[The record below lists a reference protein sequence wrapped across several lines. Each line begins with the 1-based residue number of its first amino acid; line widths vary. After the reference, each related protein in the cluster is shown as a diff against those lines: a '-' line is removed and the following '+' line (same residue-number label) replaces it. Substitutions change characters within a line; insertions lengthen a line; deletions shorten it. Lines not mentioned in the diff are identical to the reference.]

1 MFGYKVSNSVAIPW
15 IRTPTSQRTLNSVA
29 YRPQK
34 HSLVKAR
41 SHWREDE
48 LRMYWGYTFSR
59 DLAFVVIRN
68 KIDQNCHNFR
78 NNVRISRVWITT
90 ILIMYWGYITFKS
103 GCLPNVLRILRMNIE
118 RVEETDRKYY
128 EYHARITNVLS
139 MYRGRIAVVFG
150 KLWTYCGCVDQAAVT
165 Y

>member
-1 MFGYKVSNSVAIPW
+1 MQLYKNTSMHMLLCDS
-15 IRTPTSQRTLNSVA
+15 PTLST
-29 YRPQK
+29 
-34 HSLVKAR
+34 SLRVISLCSDQLKAR

-48 LRMYWGYTFSR
+48 LRMNWGYTFSR

-68 KIDQNCHNFR
+68 KIDQKWHNFR

-103 GCLPNVLRILRMNIE
+103 GCLPNVLRILRMYIE

-139 MYRGRIAVVFG
+139 MYRGSIAVVFG